1 MEGRGLGWLTP
12 KSRLFQYLL
21 GTWLVMVHAIS
32 NLTQGLT
39 RVAEPGRRAAR
50 ADQRARGAELSP
62 SAGDRVELSPAA
74 LRRTENPTCT
84 MTRAE
89 YIDWLRQ
96 EIAAGRYLTADKI
109 DFVVERLYEEV
120 RGG

>member
-1 MEGRGLGWLTP
+1 
-12 KSRLFQYLL
+12 
-21 GTWLVMVHAIS
+21 MVHAIS
-32 NLTQGLT
+32 SLKQGVT

-50 ADQRARGAELSP
+50 LDQGAPAAQRSP
-62 SAGDRVELSPAA
+62 SAGDRVQLSQTA

-96 EIAAGRYLTADKI
+96 EIAAGRYLTPDKI
-109 DFVVERLYEEV
+109 DFIVERLHEEV